1 MPNGTIH
8 KDTDSTTPGAP
19 PRAFHRRSPI
29 QTATPIP
36 ARMHKAYARM
46 GKGPRCHTPWG
57 GLGML
62 SGTIKLAVV
71 LSYVRLLG
79 ARAPGAG
86 DQRALATATTAP
98 TRVMRAA
105 APNPVVTV
113 ARWRVSPTELVD
125 RVLVTCRVWATAAR
139 SMTAAATARPRCWRD
154 HHQGQ
159 DRDNNLPDKQR
170 PPVPQHPLPL
180 VRFDVVSWHVVL
192 VHAMHVAL
200 VWVGVW
206 ACSSMTATRRSK
218 TGSAS
223 VSTCRSCE
231 FKAAMA
237 D

>member
-71 LSYVRLLG
+71 LSYMRLLG

-86 DQRALATATTAP
+86 DQRTLAVSYTHLTLP
-98 TRVMRAA
+98 TNREV
-105 APNPVVTV
+105 
-113 ARWRVSPTELVD
+113 
-125 RVLVTCRVWATAAR
+125 
-139 SMTAAATARPRCWRD
+139 
-154 HHQGQ
+154 
-159 DRDNNLPDKQR
+159 
-170 PPVPQHPLPL
+170 
-180 VRFDVVSWHVVL
+180 
-192 VHAMHVAL
+192 
-200 VWVGVW
+200 
-206 ACSSMTATRRSK
+206 
-218 TGSAS
+218 
-223 VSTCRSCE
+223 
-231 FKAAMA
+231 
-237 D
+237 